1 MITDMFGKEIKY
13 LDYILYTRKNEGFP
27 SLAKVIR
34 IIIAKQKRIVVASV
48 FGINLKY
55 VNNRALKALNNIE
68 VVSEDWAK
76 ENYSEE
82 YERLKNCR

>member
-13 LDYILYTRKNEGFP
+13 LDYIEYIRKGKEFP
-27 SLAKVIR
+27 QLAKVIR
-34 IIIAKQKRIVVASV
+34 IVIAKQTRIVVASV
-48 FGINLKY
+48 FDINLKY
-55 VNNRALKALNNIE
+55 VDNRALKALNNIE

-76 ENYSEE
+76 ENYSED